1 MRYLGSIATSL
12 ILISLI
18 FLLNKKWGATP
29 PLGKLLSPTHGYLE
43 DPELC
48 SMPDKMTIDL
58 FGLSKKVQV
67 YFDERMVPH
76 VFAESD
82 NDAFYVQGY
91 LHAKDRLWQM
101 EFQTHFAAGRI
112 SEIVGAKAMPL
123 DKANRRL
130 GITYS
135 AEIGL
140 REMEKDTTSI
150 NAMDAYTAGVN
161 AYINSLSE
169 KDYPIE
175 YKLLDYKP
183 EAWSN
188 LKTSLLTK
196 YMAKDLAAYDDDFEK
211 TAVLATMGKEVFDL
225 MYPNREDSLDPI
237 IPKDLRPP
245 FSKGFPI
252 SKMDTTS
259 AYFHPDM
266 PDPIVTDK
274 PDKDNG
280 SNNWALDGTKTATG
294 KPILCNDPH
303 LKLGLPSI
311 WYEIQLTTPTN
322 SCYGVSLPG
331 SPGIVIGFNQD
342 IAFGSTNA
350 MRDVLDYYKITYK
363 DRSHDHYLYNGK
375 YVPTTK
381 RVEKFIIKGANT
393 QIDTVVYTH
402 FGPVI
407 YDDNWRGL
415 RGGKPRANQSTYY
428 AVRWKAHDASN
439 DLLPFLRL
447 MKAKNYDDYRDAI
460 ASFSCPGQNLIF
472 ASKSGDIAITQQGT
486 FPAKWKYQGEFLMD
500 GKDST
505 YEWQGMIPAE
515 QMLTMKNPK
524 RGFVSSANQLPTDP
538 IGYPYYLGG
547 DYIYERGYRINS
559 ILRGLHKA
567 TVQDMMNLQ
576 NDNFNTRA
584 HQILPLIFET
594 LDSMSLSGE
603 EKEWLKLLKNWDKL
617 NDAESEG
624 ATIYQTLMDSL
635 EYNIW
640 GDELK
645 KSVIGLMPE
654 HNTIVQDLMKNKNF
668 KCVDNI
674 FTPQKET
681 FADQLKTSFV
691 SILPALN
698 QMKKE
703 NKLKWGLHKG
713 TCIPHLIDV
722 KQNMTSLSRLELNVG
737 GGEGIVN
744 ATKKS
749 HGPSWKMIISLTD
762 TIEAYGVYPGGQSG
776 HPGSPYYDTGV
787 STWAAGE
794 YFKLWFMRADEAAS
808 KRILRAITFE
818 P

>member
-252 SKMDTTS
+252 SL
-259 AYFHPDM
+259 
-266 PDPIVTDK
+266 IC
-274 PDKDNG
+274 
-280 SNNWALDGTKTATG
+280 L
-294 KPILCNDPH
+294 
-303 LKLGLPSI
+303 
-311 WYEIQLTTPTN
+311 IQL
-322 SCYGVSLPG
+322 
-331 SPGIVIGFNQD
+331 
-342 IAFGSTNA
+342 
-350 MRDVLDYYKITYK
+350 
-363 DRSHDHYLYNGK
+363 
-375 YVPTTK
+375 
-381 RVEKFIIKGANT
+381 
-393 QIDTVVYTH
+393 
-402 FGPVI
+402 
-407 YDDNWRGL
+407 
-415 RGGKPRANQSTYY
+415 
-428 AVRWKAHDASN
+428 
-439 DLLPFLRL
+439 
-447 MKAKNYDDYRDAI
+447 
-460 ASFSCPGQNLIF
+460 
-472 ASKSGDIAITQQGT
+472 
-486 FPAKWKYQGEFLMD
+486 
-500 GKDST
+500 
-505 YEWQGMIPAE
+505 
-515 QMLTMKNPK
+515 
-524 RGFVSSANQLPTDP
+524 
-538 IGYPYYLGG
+538 
-547 DYIYERGYRINS
+547 
-559 ILRGLHKA
+559 
-567 TVQDMMNLQ
+567 
-576 NDNFNTRA
+576 
-584 HQILPLIFET
+584 
-594 LDSMSLSGE
+594 
-603 EKEWLKLLKNWDKL
+603 
-617 NDAESEG
+617 
-624 ATIYQTLMDSL
+624 
-635 EYNIW
+635 
-640 GDELK
+640 
-645 KSVIGLMPE
+645 
-654 HNTIVQDLMKNKNF
+654 
-668 KCVDNI
+668 
-674 FTPQKET
+674 
-681 FADQLKTSFV
+681 
-691 SILPALN
+691 
-698 QMKKE
+698 
-703 NKLKWGLHKG
+703 
-713 TCIPHLIDV
+713 
-722 KQNMTSLSRLELNVG
+722 
-737 GGEGIVN
+737 
-744 ATKKS
+744 
-749 HGPSWKMIISLTD
+749 
-762 TIEAYGVYPGGQSG
+762 
-776 HPGSPYYDTGV
+776 
-787 STWAAGE
+787 
-794 YFKLWFMRADEAAS
+794 
-808 KRILRAITFE
+808 
-818 P
+818 